1 MADGIDI
8 GDLES
13 RFNLDLSG
21 LKQMTDQAA
30 KMFEK
35 LSDTVKQSSAKA
47 GKDASA
53 GIDISK
59 AVTKLSEQVTKMNEN
74 MSQGFAKMHETATKG
89 SANLSDGVTKNTTK
103 MRTTVGKDIDK
114 MVRDIDAKMEQAKAA
129 QLKLQSLSFKRAA
142 AQSSGDTGKALQFDS
157 QIAGAQAQ
165 MQRYQNQA
173 KDLAQSM
180 SRELDAVPAS
190 FKKIDGAMNQNESK
204 IEQLRA
210 KVKSLSAAYEQQ
222 RVPVGGNFES
232 GFDMGDSKQS
242 LKTKEQIEKLQGSMS
257 KLISENDYLAQSY
270 ANTED
275 RASGLRNALKSVNT
289 ELDKEAISGRMAAAG
304 VNAGSDGSG
313 GRGGNGGK
321 KSTQSGGFFN
331 NLRNSTS
338 GFFDR
343 FRSGSN
349 EVQVGSSRIER
360 SLGGIG
366 RSLKMVGS
374 QVFLFSL
381 LGQGLMSLVGWLWS
395 AANTNSQFASSFNQ
409 VYVNLLTAFYPIYT
423 AVMPALNTL
432 MAGLAKATGVLASFI
447 ANLFGTTYSAAKQ
460 GASGLQSSIQSLN
473 ATSAGTTGVSKAANN
488 AKQLANNTSDAT
500 KKAKELQQSLASFDE
515 INTLQQN
522 NDDESG
528 TGSTPN
534 TYTPDTATPDTG
546 AAESPLGGADFGA
559 AAGNYSTPAW
569 LKAFADAVKAIAKDL
584 WTPIAEA
591 WDAVGDKVVKA
602 FKYALGE
609 LLGLVEA
616 IGKSFLKVW
625 DNGTGEKFVEN
636 LLILLADVLN
646 IIGDIAKAFKDAWND
661 DGRGTRLIQTFFDA
675 FNAIL
680 ELLHSI
686 AVAFREAWNS
696 GVGESIAAN
705 ILDIFT
711 NIFKTIENIADRLKT
726 AWNDNGTGEKI
737 FGTILGMVDDI
748 LSAINRAS
756 KATADW
762 AGSLDFGPLLKSVDS
777 LLEALRPFA
786 KNIWDGLEWGYENLL
801 LPLAKFTIEKVL
813 PDFFNVLAG
822 ILKVFNAV
830 INDLKPEGEWLFSNL
845 LKPLASWAG
854 GVFHSAMQK
863 IVDIL
868 SAFSDWAS
876 KHKVI
881 VDTIVTSLAALLA
894 LKVASGWLSSATGTL
909 GKLVDA
915 AVKIGGKEHVLR
927 DFFKGVTGI
936 DKLEG
941 AVTQL
946 KNMWKIVSENWQGSS
961 MFKAFKSGPLQS
973 IKGAGG
979 VSGLTTGGKAL
990 TGLAGAGIALGA
1002 GWDIISAIKEKNPT
1016 KKFEDFGSGAG
1027 TAIGGG
1033 LGLFFGGPLGA
1044 AIGSQIG
1051 GVIGKWAGDGAK
1063 KFSDGWNAVGKGKK
1077 PDDWLGGLG
1086 WDAKQMTKKVGDW
1099 WDGLQKT
1106 NDQAQATQ
1114 LKAQQKADKEFK
1126 KSWDEF
1132 WSSLGKKASDMWTDI
1147 TTTASNWAISF
1158 SKWWAKSSQTLGK
1171 GWSQFWNDAGSV
1183 ASGIWDTILNTGSTW
1198 ATSFSKWW
1206 SKTSKVIGKDW
1217 NRFWG
1222 DTGSIATGIW
1232 SAILDTGANWVT
1244 SFTKWWTKSS
1254 KAIGKIWDAF
1264 WNDAGTTASNI
1275 WNTITDTGAAWATNF
1290 SKWWSKTSKSIS
1302 KVWNSF
1308 WSNAGTIARNMWDS
1322 TRDRSSQWGNDIIKW
1337 WSSTS
1342 NSFGK
1347 KWNSFWS
1354 DTGTKLRDTW
1364 NTAKNDTA
1372 SIFGEIS
1379 NNAST
1384 TWNNIKNTVGNLA
1397 GQAKDGAIN
1406 AWSTLQSIT
1415 PSFFDNVKNTARSAF
1430 DTVAGWASNLG
1441 SRIGGG
1447 LSSGYSAVERGAA
1460 RIANGIIGV
1469 IGDAVNGVIRG
1480 INWVLSNVGAG
1491 NRLATWSVP
1500 SFATG
1505 GRHKGGPAL
1514 VNDATG
1520 PIYREAYR
1528 LPDGRSGLFPAQ
1540 RNLLLNLPA
1549 GAQIMPAQRVAQKM
1563 AAQIPH
1569 YAGGLFDFDFDFK
1582 MPKLDF
1588 SGLNFDFKMPKLDFS
1603 GLNFNFGGIGNF
1615 FSSAGSFV
1623 SDVAG
1628 DATDFLTKYLGNPK
1642 GLWNWVVQKYAGLS
1656 GKSGIGADVA
1666 SGAIGKMADGA
1677 VSMLKKAL
1685 DLFAPADPGGSGVAR
1700 WRPHVLRALSKLGLS
1715 SSLVNKV
1722 LAQINTESGGNAKA
1736 MGGNDG
1742 LADGNAMGLMQVK
1755 PGTFAAY
1762 KLPGHGNIWNG
1773 YDNILAGLNYAR
1785 NRYGSNLSFLG
1796 QGHGYANGGLINQDG
1811 MYRVGENDL
1820 SEMVIPLTKPARAVE
1835 LMQEG
1840 LSIMGLSGYDLVT
1853 PDIANEHNLTSSLSN
1868 ANSGITTTGLSGM
1881 DAQTIGRIIAET
1893 IAELFG
1899 DQQGSGDTDMNVS
1912 MQVNDDTLAQIVI
1925 KAVNRRIKKL
1935 GYNPIII

>member
-190 FKKIDGAMNQNESK
+190 FKKIDGAMSQNESK

-528 TGSTPN
+528 TGSTPDA
-534 TYTPDTATPDTG
+534 YTPDTSTPDAG

-559 AAGNYSTPAW
+559 ATGNYSTPAW

-786 KNIWDGLEWGYENLL
+786 KNIWDGLEWGYKNLL

-813 PDFFNVLAG
+813 PDFFDVLTG

-854 GVFHSAMQK
+854 GAFHSIMQK

-946 KNMWKIVSENWQGSS
+946 KNMWKIVSENWQDSS

-973 IKGAGG
+973 IKGTGG

-990 TGLAGAGIALGA
+990 TGLAGAGVVLGA
-1002 GWDIISAIKEKNPT
+1002 GWDIVSAIKEKNPT

-1033 LGLFFGGPLGA
+1033 IGLFFGGPLGA

-1106 NDQAQATQ
+1106 NDQARVEQ

-1132 WSSLGKKASDMWTDI
+1132 WSGLGKKASDMWTGI
-1147 TTTASNWAISF
+1147 TTTASTWSTSF
-1158 SKWWAKSSQTLGK
+1158 SKWWAKSSKNLGK
-1171 GWSQFWNDAGSV
+1171 DWNQFWGDAGST
-1183 ASGIWDTILNTGSTW
+1183 ASGIWDTILNTG
-1198 ATSFSKWW
+1198 
-1206 SKTSKVIGKDW
+1206 
-1217 NRFWG
+1217 
-1222 DTGSIATGIW
+1222 
-1232 SAILDTGANWVT
+1232 
-1244 SFTKWWTKSS
+1244 
-1254 KAIGKIWDAF
+1254 
-1264 WNDAGTTASNI
+1264 ASWI
-1275 WNTITDTGAAWATNF
+1275 TNF
-1290 SKWWSKTSKSIS
+1290 SKWWAKSSKTLGKN
-1302 KVWNSF
+1302 WNQF
-1308 WSNAGTIARNMWDS
+1308 WSDTGTTVSNMWDGAKNTAS
-1322 TRDRSSQWGNDIIKW
+1322 NWGTNFSKW
-1337 WSSTS
+1337 WAATSS
-1342 NSFGK
+1342 SFGK

-1354 DTGTKLRDTW
+1354 DTGTFLKNTW
-1364 NTAKNDTA
+1364 QTAKTNTAN
-1372 SIFGEIS
+1372 IFGQIADKTS
-1379 NNAST
+1379 ST
-1384 TWNNIKNTVGNLA
+1384 WSDIKNNVSSLAGKAKDGAVSAWSTLKSRTSSSWSDIKSTVSNLA
-1397 GQAKDGAIN
+1397 GRAKDGAIS
-1406 AWSTLQSIT
+1406 AWSTLQSRT
-1415 PSFFDNVKNTARSAF
+1415 PGFFNNVKNSAKSAF
-1430 DTVAGWASNLG
+1430 DTVAGWAGNLG

-1447 LSSGYSAVERGAA
+1447 LSGGYSAVKRGAA

-1469 IGDAVNGVIRG
+1469 IGGAVNGVIRG
-1480 INWVLSNVGAG
+1480 INWVLSKVGSG
-1491 NRLATWSVP
+1491 NRLSAWSVP

-1540 RNLLLNLPA
+1540 HNLLLNLPA

-1563 AAQIPH
+1563 AARIPH
-1569 YAGGLFDFDFDFK
+1569 YANGLFDFDFDFK

-1603 GLNFNFGGIGNF
+1603 GLNFNFGSIGNI

-1623 SDVAG
+1623 GDAVG
-1628 DATDFLTKYLGNPK
+1628 DATDWLTKYIGNPK
-1642 GLWNWVVQKYAGLS
+1642 GLWNWVVQKYAGLA
-1656 GKSGIGADVA
+1656 GKTGIGVDVA
-1666 SGAIGKMADGA
+1666 HGTINKMAGGA
-1677 VSMLKKAL
+1677 TSMLKKAL
-1685 DLFAPADPGGSGVAR
+1685 ESFAPADPGGSGVVR
-1700 WRPHVLRALSKLGLS
+1700 WRPYVLRALSKLGLS
-1715 SSLVNKV
+1715 SGLVNKV

-1773 YDNILAGLNYAR
+1773 YDNMLAGLNYAR

-1796 QGHGYANGGLINQDG
+1796 QGHGYANGGLISQDG
-1811 MYRVGENDL
+1811 MYRVGEHDL

-1840 LSIMGLSGYDLVT
+1840 LSMMGLSGYDLVT
-1853 PDIANEHNLTSSLSN
+1853 PEIANEPNLTSGLSN
-1868 ANSGITTTGLSGM
+1868 ANSGVTTTGLSAM

>member
-74 MSQGFAKMHETATKG
+74 MSQGFTKMRETATKG

-190 FKKIDGAMNQNESK
+190 FKKIDGAMSQNESK

-304 VNAGSDGSG
+304 VNAGSSGSG

-528 TGSTPN
+528 TGSTPDA
-534 TYTPDTATPDTG
+534 YTPDTSTPDAG

-559 AAGNYSTPAW
+559 ATGNYSTPAW

-756 KATADW
+756 KATVDW

-786 KNIWDGLEWGYENLL
+786 KNIWDGLEWGYKNLL

-813 PDFFNVLAG
+813 PDFFDVLAG

-830 INDLKPEGEWLFSNL
+830 INDLKPEGEWLFNNL
-845 LKPLASWAG
+845 LKPLASWG
-854 GVFHSAMQK
+854 GGAFHAIMQK

-868 SAFSDWAS
+868 SAFGDWAS
-876 KHKVI
+876 KHKTI
-881 VDTIVTSLAALLA
+881 VDAIVTSIAALFA
-894 LKVASGWLSSATGTL
+894 LKLAGTGLQKGTGFVIDL
-909 GKLVDA
+909 VDKAGKLGGMKGIVA
-915 AVKIGGKEHVLR
+915 AVFGKI
-927 DFFKGVTGI
+927 TGI
-936 DKLEG
+936 DNLKDG
-941 AVTQL
+941 VT
-946 KNMWKIVSENWQGSS
+946 NIKILASTGWDG
-961 MFKAFKSGPLQS
+961 
-973 IKGAGG
+973 IK
-979 VSGLTTGGKAL
+979 
-990 TGLAGAGIALGA
+990 AGAGFLVTGWKALKNWSIWSKLAAAGQAVLDAAMDANPIGLVVLAIAGIVTALVELYKHNKKFQDFCKGIWDAISQWFGAALDWIKKNWQDIALLIVNPIA
-1002 GWDIISAIKEKNPT
+1002 GITN
-1016 KKFEDFGSGAG
+1016 
-1027 TAIGGG
+1027 
-1033 LGLFFGGPLGA
+1033 FF
-1044 AIGSQIG
+1044 
-1051 GVIGKWAGDGAK
+1051 
-1063 KFSDGWNAVGKGKK
+1063 
-1077 PDDWLGGLG
+1077 
-1086 WDAKQMTKKVGDW
+1086 
-1099 WDGLQKT
+1099 
-1106 NDQAQATQ
+1106 
-1114 LKAQQKADKEFK
+1114 LKDT
-1126 KSWDEF
+1126 
-1132 WSSLGKKASDMWTDI
+1132 SLGKAITKWFASFVKGFGKSWSDFWSGAVKVVTDIWTTI
-1147 TTTASNWAISF
+1147 TTTATEWATTF
-1158 SKWWAKSSQTLGK
+1158 SKWWT
-1171 GWSQFWNDAGSV
+1171 
-1183 ASGIWDTILNTGSTW
+1183 
-1198 ATSFSKWW
+1198 
-1206 SKTSKVIGKDW
+1206 KTSKTIGKSW
-1217 NRFWG
+1217 NDFWG
-1222 DTGSIATGIW
+1222 GIGSFIGKMWTDAKNAAINFGTGIMKW
-1232 SAILDTGANWVT
+1232 WA
-1244 SFTKWWTKSS
+1244 SFTKSLGSAWN
-1254 KAIGKIWDAF
+1254 AF
-1264 WNDAGTTASNI
+1264 W
-1275 WNTITDTGAAWATNF
+1275 
-1290 SKWWSKTSKSIS
+1290 SKIGS
-1302 KVWNSF
+1302 V
-1308 WSNAGTIARNMWDS
+1308 
-1322 TRDRSSQWGNDIIKW
+1322 IK
-1337 WSSTS
+1337 
-1342 NSFGK
+1342 N
-1347 KWNSFWS
+1347 
-1354 DTGTKLRDTW
+1354 TW
-1364 NTAKNDTA
+1364 NTAKADTSA
-1372 SIFGEIS
+1372 IMGKIGSIVSSAWSG
-1379 NNAST
+1379 
-1384 TWNNIKNTVGNLA
+1384 IKNTISNLIGKAKDTITNAWNAVKSTTSSIMGKVGSVVSSTWNGIKNTIGSLA
-1397 GQAKDGAIN
+1397 GKAKDAVVGAWTTLRDKTSSFFGAI
-1406 AWSTLQSIT
+1406 
-1415 PSFFDNVKNTARSAF
+1415 KNTAKSVF
-1430 DTVAGWASNLG
+1430 DTVAGWAGNLG
-1441 SRIGGG
+1441 SRIGKG
-1447 LSSGYSAVERGAA
+1447 LSGGFNAVKRGAA
-1460 RIANGIIGV
+1460 SIANGMVGV
-1469 IGDAVNGVIRG
+1469 IGDAVNGVIKG
-1480 INWVLSNVGAG
+1480 IKWVLNAVGAHG
-1491 NRLATWSVP
+1491 TANTLHGWTPPR
-1500 SFATG
+1500 FATG

-1514 VNDATG
+1514 VNDASG
-1520 PIYREAYR
+1520 SVYQEAYR

-1563 AAQIPH
+1563 AARIPH
-1569 YAGGLFDFDFDFK
+1569 YANGLFDFDFDFK

-1588 SGLNFDFKMPKLDFS
+1588 SGLDFDFKMPKLDFS
-1603 GLNFNFGGIGNF
+1603 GLNFNFGSIGNI

-1623 SDVAG
+1623 SDAVG
-1628 DATDFLTKYLGNPK
+1628 DATDWLSKYVGNPK
-1642 GLWNWVVQKYAGLS
+1642 GLWNWIVQKYAGLT
-1656 GKSGIGADVA
+1656 GKTGIGADVA
-1666 SGAIGKMADGA
+1666 GGAINKMAGGA
-1677 VSMLKKAL
+1677 TSMLKKAL
-1685 DLFAPADPGGSGVAR
+1685 ESLVPPEPSGSGVGRWHSTVVAALKKNGLSTSGAMVAR
-1700 WRPHVLRALSKLGLS
+1700 VLR
-1715 SSLVNKV
+1715 
-1722 LAQINTESGGNAKA
+1722 QIATESGGNPKA
-1736 MGGNDG
+1736 VQPGADPDG
-1742 LADGNAMGLMQVK
+1742 DGSGPAIGLMQTK
-1755 PGTFAAY
+1755 RGTFNANAF
-1762 KLPGHGNIWNG
+1762 PGHGNIFNG
-1773 YDNILAGLNYAR
+1773 YDNLLAALNYAK
-1785 NRYGSNLSFLG
+1785 NRYGSSLSYLG

-1811 MYRVGENDL
+1811 MYRVGEHDL

-1840 LSIMGLSGYDLVT
+1840 LSMMGLSGYDLVT
-1853 PDIANEHNLTSSLSN
+1853 PEIANEPNLTSSLSN
-1868 ANSGITTTGLSGM
+1868 ANSSVTTTGLSGM